1 MGDVLQSQGTSMRAR
16 TAKAGREQVL
26 AAADGILRAGQRPT
40 IEAIQ
45 ARLGGGSPN
54 SIVAYLKDWYSELG
68 ERLAHVEAPAE
79 GLLPDVHRAALALQ
93 RAIQS
98 NQNTD
103 VESDSTDSLI
113 RSLRAEIA
121 SQRLLLDELRAQ
133 RGRDQQALADAR
145 ALLIRKDDQ
154 LQDLQDGHGEALT
167 RIALLEQR
175 LRRRPSGAQAARRPG
190 TGRAKAPAPRSKPK
204 ASKKKTPRKVPKR
217 PKRSVRRP
225 SGRR

>member
-1 MGDVLQSQGTSMRAR
+1 MGEVLQPQGTSMGAR

-26 AAADGILRAGQRPT
+26 AAADGILWAGQRPT

-54 SIVAYLKDWYSELG
+54 SIVAYLKEWYSELG

-98 NQNTD
+98 NQNAD

-113 RSLRAEIA
+113 RSLRAEVA
-121 SQRLLLDELRAQ
+121 SQKLLLDEVRAQ

-145 ALLIRKDDQ
+145 ALLMQKDDQ
-154 LQDLQDGHGEALT
+154 LQELQAGHGAALT

-175 LRRRPSGAQAARRPG
+175 LRRSPSSKQAARRPG
-190 TGRAKAPAPRSKPK
+190 AARAKAPAPRTK
-204 ASKKKTPRKVPKR
+204 AKALKKKSPRRVPRRPKR
-217 PKRSVRRP
+217 PVRKP